1 MLINPVVED
10 AGRFFKYELN
20 GNISV
25 ASGLSPS
32 DAERANYTIKA
43 FNLNEASLS
52 ERRKTIINIVLDT
65 FENLSDESILEALEA
80 EGFRSVVE
88 QLLDERKLGEDS
100 NDDQKVRNG
109 RMDTRFFRRSKVD
122 EGQVILMRNI
132 QNKLYDLNPKER
144 DMFMTV
150 ANELIDNG
158 YFTYEEGSPQVLRLT
173 KKGCDYIYNPEAKL
187 DCCYDAQMLSTSQSQ
202 YLKIGT
208 MVS

>member
-1 MLINPVVED
+1 MRKIDKGAPLESFSEFVKTHPQARWEEAKDVSHIWREYMLHCEQHGMSGYTEEPLRLNQSHIDHFHKRSLFSELIFDWNNFVVDGVDETYGAKFKDKHVKSREDNGMLINPVVED

-32 DAERANYTIKA
+32 DEERASYTIKA

-88 QLLDERKLGEDS
+88 QLLDERKQEEDS
-100 NDDQKVRNG
+100 K
-109 RMDTRFFRRSKVD
+109 
-122 EGQVILMRNI
+122 
-132 QNKLYDLNPKER
+132 
-144 DMFMTV
+144 
-150 ANELIDNG
+150 
-158 YFTYEEGSPQVLRLT
+158 
-173 KKGCDYIYNPEAKL
+173 
-187 DCCYDAQMLSTSQSQ
+187 
-202 YLKIGT
+202 
-208 MVS
+208 

>member
-1 MLINPVVED
+1 MRKIDKGTPLESFSEFVKTHPQARWEEAKDVSHIWREYMLHCEQHGMSGYTEEPLRLNYSHIDHFYKRSLFSELIFDWNNFVVDGVDETYGAKFKDKHVKNREDNDMLINPVVED

-88 QLLDERKLGEDS
+88 QLLDERKQGEDS
-100 NDDQKVRNG
+100 K
-109 RMDTRFFRRSKVD
+109 
-122 EGQVILMRNI
+122 
-132 QNKLYDLNPKER
+132 
-144 DMFMTV
+144 
-150 ANELIDNG
+150 
-158 YFTYEEGSPQVLRLT
+158 
-173 KKGCDYIYNPEAKL
+173 
-187 DCCYDAQMLSTSQSQ
+187 
-202 YLKIGT
+202 
-208 MVS
+208 

>member
-1 MLINPVVED
+1 MFSELIFDWNNFVVDGVDETYGAKFKDKHVKNREDNDMLINPVVED

-65 FENLSDESILEALEA
+65 FDNLSDESILEALEA

-88 QLLDERKLGEDS
+88 QLLDERKQEEDS
-100 NDDQKVRNG
+100 K
-109 RMDTRFFRRSKVD
+109 
-122 EGQVILMRNI
+122 
-132 QNKLYDLNPKER
+132 
-144 DMFMTV
+144 
-150 ANELIDNG
+150 
-158 YFTYEEGSPQVLRLT
+158 
-173 KKGCDYIYNPEAKL
+173 
-187 DCCYDAQMLSTSQSQ
+187 
-202 YLKIGT
+202 
-208 MVS
+208 